1 MPKLT
6 KGQKIGVGA
15 GIAALITVIVVT
27 ITRAAPPPEGYC
39 CPYCGVCFD
48 TLAEL
53 QEHVRVAHPGER
65 IPIIID
71 WE

>member
-1 MPKLT
+1 MEDKTKLL
-6 KGQKIGVGA
+6 GIGLGLATMAVIALALMGA
-15 GIAALITVIVVT
+15 KPV
-27 ITRAAPPPEGYC
+27 PEGYC

-48 TLAEL
+48 TLEEL
-53 QEHVRVAHPGER
+53 QEHVRVEHPGER